1 MNMRNILRL
10 LSPVALAAA
19 ALAMPVTTVAQD
31 FPNKPIRL
39 QVGFTPG
46 TGIDVVAR
54 MVASEVTK
62 LIGQPVVVENR
73 PGAGGNLAAHATAKA
88 EADGYTLHWA
98 APGSA
103 VINHHLNKSMPYSFK
118 DLEPVSLIGLVP
130 LVVIVRSESPLKSLE
145 DLVAAAKADPTKLSY
160 GTPGVGTSNHM
171 ATELF
176 LYQAKI
182 KATHVPYKGSAANT
196 DLIGGQLDFIFDAIT
211 TSTPFINAGKVRA
224 LAVTT
229 AQRSPLLPD
238 VATIGQLGF
247 SGYAASN
254 WYAVV
259 APAGT
264 PAAIIDR
271 LNGAFVKAARSPEV
285 EKKLQ
290 DIGVIVTASSAGD
303 LRKFLDE
310 QYEAMGRVVEEAGLE
325 PK

>member
-1 MNMRNILRL
+1 MRDFLRSI
-10 LSPVALAAA
+10 SPAILAAA
-19 ALAMPVTTVAQD
+19 AFLLPGPTAAQD
-31 FPNKPIRL
+31 FPNRPLRL

-54 MVASEVTK
+54 AVASEVTR
-62 LIGQPVVVENR
+62 LIGQPVIVENR
-73 PGAGGNLAAHATAKA
+73 PGAGGNLAAQATAKA
-88 EADGYTLHWA
+88 DPDGYTLHWA

-118 DLEPVSLIGLVP
+118 DLEPVSLVGLVP
-130 LVVIVRSESPLKSLE
+130 LVVIVRSESPLKSLD
-145 DLVAAAKADPTKLSY
+145 DLVAAAKADPSKLTY
-160 GTPGVGTSNHM
+160 GTPGLGTSNHM

-176 LYQAKI
+176 LYQANI

-196 DLIGGQLDFIFDAIT
+196 DLIGGQLDFIFDSIT
-211 TSTPFINAGKVRA
+211 TSTPFIRAGKVRA

-238 VATIGQLGF
+238 VGTIGELGF

-259 APAGT
+259 VPAGT
-264 PAAIIDR
+264 PTAIIDK
-271 LNGAFVKAARSPEV
+271 LNDAFVKAARSPEV

-290 DIGVIVTASSAGD
+290 DLGVIVAASSAGE

-310 QYEAMGRVVEEAGLE
+310 QYEAMGRVVKEAGLE